1 MEIGENAH
9 EIRGR
14 AELLRYRAIP
24 KAVRPM
30 NLDLSVP
37 ARILELIREEGLP
50 PGSHLPAQMLAD
62 RLRISRSPVNQALG
76 VLHEKGLLHRE
87 PNRGYFL
94 ATEIEAPAAQLAEEL
109 GLDDGGSV
117 SAIYFRIAEDR
128 LQGLLPDTFSETL
141 LKQRYELTS
150 AQLQALLHRMSQ
162 EGWVQKKPG
171 YGWEF
176 SPMLTT
182 PESLLQSY
190 RLRLALE
197 PAALLEPGYH
207 IAPEVLARCRAAEI
221 HLLEGGIKTDSADQ
235 IHERGV
241 RFHEALV
248 EGSGNPFFIDSI
260 RRVNRVRRLLSYRST
275 QDRKRYKQHCEQ
287 HLAIL
292 DLLEQERNEEAAE
305 ALREHLSATLRN
317 MEKIRRIL
325 KP

>member
-1 MEIGENAH
+1 VENTDPAAL
-9 EIRGR
+9 R
-14 AELLRYRAIP
+14 AGLLRYRSVST
-24 KAVRPM
+24 AVPM
-30 NLDLSVP
+30 NSDLSVP
-37 ARILELIREEGLP
+37 VRILDLIREDGLT

-76 VLHEKGLLHRE
+76 LLHEKGLLHRE

-94 ATEIEAPAAQLAEEL
+94 ASEIEAPSSRLAEEL
-109 GLDDGGSV
+109 GLDEGGSTRDV
-117 SAIYFRIAEDR
+117 YFRVAEDR
-128 LQGLLPDTFSETL
+128 LQGLLPDAFSETL
-141 LKQRYELTS
+141 LKQRYGLTG
-150 AQLQALLHRMSQ
+150 AQLQSLLHRMAQ
-162 EGWVQKKPG
+162 EGWVHKKPG

-182 PESLLQSY
+182 AESLLQSY
-190 RLRLALE
+190 RMRLALE
-197 PAALLEPGYH
+197 PAALLEPGYR

-221 HLLEGGIKTDSADQ
+221 HLLEGGIKTDTADE

-248 EGSGNPFFIDSI
+248 EGSGNPFFIDAI

-292 DLLEQERNEEAAE
+292 DLLEQGRNEEAAE
-305 ALREHLSATLRN
+305 RLREHLAATVRN
-317 MEKIRRIL
+317 MRKISKIL
-325 KP
+325 KR